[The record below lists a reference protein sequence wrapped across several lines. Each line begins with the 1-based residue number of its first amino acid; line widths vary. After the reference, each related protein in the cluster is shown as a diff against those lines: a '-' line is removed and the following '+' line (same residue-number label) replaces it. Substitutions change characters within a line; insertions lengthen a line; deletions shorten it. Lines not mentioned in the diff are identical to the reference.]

1 MESFPQF
8 PYGSPAELTR
18 SKQIPG
24 AGLAPGYKDKQGKY
38 TITVAKIKSLFPHK
52 NEDQFMRQSLTTCS
66 PQGDALLLMS
76 LADAVVAVA
85 FDIVAGVPVMKINV
99 GWAVRVGTRAEL
111 WQVTRVTGLPTQ
123 GASRFQL

>member
-1 MESFPQF
+1 M
-8 PYGSPAELTR
+8 
-18 SKQIPG
+18 
-24 AGLAPGYKDKQGKY
+24 
-38 TITVAKIKSLFPHK
+38 FPHK

-99 GWAVRVGTRAEL
+99 GWAVRVGTCAEL